1 GYVPPGTAMALSDA
15 TAPEFQIVNESS
27 VATWANWLLD
37 HLNGI
42 WVSVPDK
49 PGNRVPGLPDGI
61 DIVPDY
67 SAEMALVADTP
78 ALVRRLNL
86 LLCAGQLSEA
96 TMTLIVEGLRH
107 DRIDASAPD
116 EFKRVHVARALVFV
130 MCSAEYLVQ
139 R

>member
-1 GYVPPGTAMALSDA
+1 
-15 TAPEFQIVNESS
+15 
-27 VATWANWLLD
+27 
-37 HLNGI
+37 
-42 WVSVPDK
+42 
-49 PGNRVPGLPDGI
+49 LPDSL

-67 SAEMALVADTP
+67 SAEVALVADTP

-96 TMTLIVEGLRH
+96 TLALIVEGLRQ
-107 DRIDASAPD
+107 DRIDASASD
-116 EFKRVHVARALVFV
+116 EFKRIHVARALIFV